1 MKMPLNLRI
10 GKLGEEIAERYL
22 RNKGF
27 TIIGRNFLRKW
38 GEIDIICK
46 KEDIVHFVEVKTVSQ
61 RTFSQSSSDEYRPE
75 DNLHQ
80 SKATRLKRVIETY
93 IDENDLEEDYCI
105 DLITV
110 KIIENE
116 SIARVKMFR
125 DVIL

>member
-1 MKMPLNLRI
+1 MKMPSNLRI
-10 GKLGEEIAERYL
+10 GKLGEDIAERFL

-27 TIIGRNFLRKW
+27 TIIERNFLRKW

-46 KEDIVHFVEVKTVSQ
+46 KGDIVHFIEVKTVSQ
-61 RTFSQSSSDEYRPE
+61 RTFSHSDTDEHRPE

-80 SKATRLKRVIETY
+80 NKAIRLKRVIETY
-93 IDENDLEEDYCI
+93 IEENDLEEDYCI

-110 KIIENE
+110 KVIE
-116 SIARVKMFR
+116 SKTIARVKMFS